1 MDEDEYRSTYQ
12 VVNQQRC
19 VFEKALNSRRCFC
32 SRMDRFYLADREGVG
47 CKSEPA
53 RQRCGQ
59 LLETMRKNA
68 RFSLQLTRIA
78 GPLPHNKEIKVQT
91 GGLLGLQAIVKPALG
106 DSTSVQDIYDLISDA
121 ETSYGSLKDFPYTEI
136 VKRIV
141 RFEGRPRRTRRDK

>member
-1 MDEDEYRSTYQ
+1 MEEDEYRSTYSI
-12 VVNQQRC
+12 VNQQRC

-68 RFSLQLTRIA
+68 RFALQMTRIA
-78 GPLPHNKEIKVQT
+78 GPLPHNKEIKVQA
-91 GGLLGLQAIVKPALG
+91 GGLLGLQAIVKPSLEK
-106 DSTSVQDIYDLISDA
+106 STSVQDIYNLINEA
-121 ETSYGSLKDFPYTEI
+121 EANFGTLSAFPYPEI

-141 RFEGRPRRTRRDK
+141 TFEGRPRRSRKDR